1 MGFNCATLFVARF
14 VEPWMQRAS
23 ANAATPPRSA
33 TVTTLANKPLIC
45 RRFYQKRR
53 NRVKCAPLMPP
64 ALTAYASKKQTKTQ
78 AMPAAENARI
88 VHLQF
93 QHAVNT
99 LDLVGLGGIP
109 SPSQSN
115 GSMRR

>member
-1 MGFNCATLFVARF
+1 MGFNCAAFRAARF

-53 NRVKCAPLMPP
+53 TRVKYDISPDVQPG
-64 ALTAYASKKQTKTQ
+64 
-78 AMPAAENARI
+78 I
-88 VHLQF
+88 V
-93 QHAVNT
+93 
-99 LDLVGLGGIP
+99 
-109 SPSQSN
+109 
-115 GSMRR
+115 